1 MIIGFTNSDAT
12 LELDFSKYVQAL
24 VDEFMIFKLYFRFRT
39 KLRQEYFVNVLTEN
53 QTELYGLPI
62 GDDEPISQ
70 KCTLKEYED
79 FYLITGFI
87 LLAGTLLLY
96 IFLCEKRSRPHHPMS
111 I

>member
-1 MIIGFTNSDAT
+1 MIIGFTNSDAS

-24 VDEFMIFKLYFRFRT
+24 VDEFRIFKLYFRFRT
-39 KLRQEYFVNVLTEN
+39 KLRQEYFVKFPAE
-53 QTELYGLPI
+53 Y
-62 GDDEPISQ
+62 DDVPISQ

-96 IFLCEKRSRPHHPMS
+96 IFLCEKRSRPHQPMS